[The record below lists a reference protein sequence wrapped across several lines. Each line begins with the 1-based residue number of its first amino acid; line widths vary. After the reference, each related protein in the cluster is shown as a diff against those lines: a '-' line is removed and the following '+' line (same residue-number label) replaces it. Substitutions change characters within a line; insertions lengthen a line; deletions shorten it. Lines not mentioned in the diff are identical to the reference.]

1 MGFIRRDPISTVNDG
16 ARTLYPAR
24 FFHRAQ
30 TRKGDLMFHRLLVA
44 IDNSAHAKRALAE
57 AIDLA
62 RTNSARL
69 TVMTVAPEP
78 FDWAMGGGWG
88 FAPPVNHAELR
99 EQTERS
105 YRSVLDVAVASVP
118 DDLPVTTV
126 LSRGAAGS
134 AIVDEA
140 AAGNHDLIV
149 MGSRGRG
156 ELQSLLLGS
165 VSHRV
170 LQTSPLP
177 VLVVHASREPDS
189 PDANEQ
195 L

>member
-1 MGFIRRDPISTVNDG
+1 
-16 ARTLYPAR
+16 
-24 FFHRAQ
+24 
-30 TRKGDLMFHRLLVA
+30 MFRRLLVA
-44 IDNSAHAKRALAE
+44 IDNSTHAKRALAE

-62 RTNSARL
+62 RTNSAKL

-78 FDWAMGGGWG
+78 FDWAMGAGWG
-88 FAPPVNHAELR
+88 FVAPVNHAELR
-99 EQTERS
+99 EQTELS
-105 YRSVLDVAVASVP
+105 YRTVLDDAVASVP

-140 AAGNHDLIV
+140 GAGNHDLIV

-156 ELQSLLLGS
+156 ELHSLVLGS

-170 LQTSPLP
+170 LQASPLP
-177 VLVVHASREPDS
+177 VLVVHASKEPATHDVA
-189 PDANEQ
+189 DVGERT
-195 L
+195 